1 MFCTSLQMLTWNL
14 DWILSSLDNT
24 HHSFV
29 PSARRKQQE
38 AERSAPVAPPPG
50 QYNVQLD
57 PLSVMAK
64 KKKQAV
70 KSWRQSCYYFAFF
83 SFWWEK
89 TDADVLVRLPY
100 CQVPVQQVRPLVSSG
115 PRCCLNPAGCDLG
128 HQRDAV
134 CSALNTSTYKNKNA
148 L

>member
-1 MFCTSLQMLTWNL
+1 MLTWNL

-64 KKKQAV
+64 KKNRQLRVGDSRVIILHSFLSGEKKQM
-70 KSWRQSCYYFAFF
+70 RMF
-83 SFWWEK
+83 
-89 TDADVLVRLPY
+89 
-100 CQVPVQQVRPLVSSG
+100 
-115 PRCCLNPAGCDLG
+115 
-128 HQRDAV
+128 
-134 CSALNTSTYKNKNA
+134 
-148 L
+148 